1 MRLCHFAVLVQ
12 ETLEKLKGS
21 QHELAA
27 IQKQRDDLARQL
39 ALVADK
45 IGSGVIPDP
54 ADFTV
59 PQHIAAAAG
68 TSASATAVRAP
79 AASPGS
85 LHAEAA
91 LRCAALPLA
100 CCAWHALMLLSPG
113 PRCRSQNL
121 DFSIER

>member
-1 MRLCHFAVLVQ
+1 MLVQ
-12 ETLEKLKGS
+12 ETLEKLKDS

-68 TSASATAVRAP
+68 ASASSSAVRPPSASLKSQRLRCCQP
-79 AASPGS
+79 AA
-85 LHAEAA
+85 H
-91 LRCAALPLA
+91 
-100 CCAWHALMLLSPG
+100 
-113 PRCRSQNL
+113 
-121 DFSIER
+121 SIP